1 MVKRLFVFV
10 FILFLFFTGLIH
22 ADYLFNVEKQTV
34 HLWINKDGSL
44 DILYYITFVNSQIGK
59 TIDIVD
65 IGLPFNNYRLKT
77 AKASID
83 GHNLYIRESEYIPT
97 GVEIHLGSRSIPPGG
112 RGELRFSINQ
122 PEMIFEDDVDENY
135 ASVEFL
141 TNFFGDK
148 FTEGATYLEIFLYF
162 PVGVKPEEPRYH
174 KDEFTGT
181 GYSPDNRFYYY
192 WRNQAADAALAY
204 HVGASFPRKYVN
216 DDAVKKVTIFTRIG
230 LFFGNIF
237 RNLVPEPLIF
247 PCLFPWG
254 IIIFFVIIGIFKS
267 KHRRMQYFKPK
278 LAAKGVGI
286 KRGLTA
292 VEAAIL
298 LERPLDKVLAMIVF
312 GMLKKG
318 FIRIKSQDPLRFE
331 KPTVDKPEYHSYEKK
346 FIKSLDPTG
355 KPSTFELKKCM
366 ISLIENVQ
374 DKMKGFNIRQ
384 TRNYYEN
391 IVDTAWKHVQMA
403 DMDNSVEWAMVDKDF
418 DKKLGDVFPEDR
430 PIYTPTWWPYYHRGY
445 YGRGYASGTPAGTGS
460 GKATLSFKQ
469 FSNSVAS
476 GFESFSNNV
485 VSSAESFASGV
496 TAVTNP
502 IPQSSGGSFS
512 GGGGGG
518 GSCACACA
526 GCACACAGG
535 GR

>member
-1 MVKRLFVFV
+1 MVRKVFIAV
-10 FILFLFFTGLIH
+10 FILFIFLTGFLS
-22 ADYLFNVEKQTV
+22 ADYLFNVERQTV

-44 DILYYITFVNSQIGK
+44 DIRYYITFKNNRRGK

-65 IGLPFNNYRLKT
+65 IGLPFDNYRLDT

-83 GHNLYIRESEYIPT
+83 GYSLTNIRESEYIPT
-97 GVEIHLGSRSIPPGG
+97 GVEIHLGSRSIPPNG
-112 RGELRFSINQ
+112 RGELVFSINQ
-122 PEMIFEDDVDENY
+122 PEMVFEDDVDENY

-162 PVGVKPEEPRYH
+162 PPGVKPEEPRYH
-174 KDEFTGT
+174 KEEFTDT

-192 WRNQAADAALAY
+192 WRNSAADAALAY
-204 HVGASFPRKYVN
+204 HVGASFPRKYV
-216 DDAVKKVTIFTRIG
+216 DEGAVKKVTIFTRIG

-237 RNLVPEPLIF
+237 RNLIPQPLIF

-254 IIIFFVIIGIFKS
+254 LIIFFVVFGIISANKR
-267 KHRRMQYFKPK
+267 KMQYFKPK

-318 FIRIKSQDPLRFE
+318 YIRIKSQDPLLVE
-331 KPTVDKPEYHSYEKK
+331 KLIVKEPKYHDYEKDFLETLK
-346 FIKSLDPTG
+346 KSG
-355 KPSTFELKKCM
+355 RPSRAELKKAM
-366 ISLIENVQ
+366 IKLIEDVQ
-374 DKMKGFNIRQ
+374 DKMKGFNLRQ

-391 IVDTAWKHVQMA
+391 IVDTAWKHVETA
-403 DMDNSVEWAMVDKDF
+403 DLDNSVEWAMLDEDF
-418 DKKLGDVFPEDR
+418 EKRLPERLPSDR
-430 PIYTPTWWPYYHRGY
+430 TIYAPGWWPYYYRGY
-445 YGRGYASGTPAGTGS
+445 YGRGYTGGTTIGSGT

-469 FSNSVAS
+469 FSNSVS
-476 GFESFSNNV
+476 TGFESFSNNV
-485 VSSAESFASGV
+485 VSSAESFTSGV
-496 TAVTNP
+496 TSVTNP
-502 IPQSSGGSFS
+502 APSGS
-512 GGGGGG
+512 GGGYSGG